1 MPTVTYLVSRM
12 TGRFVENAAA
22 LFNVVLFLCLALSA
36 AKIIAAAV
44 ADDQD
49 QPTLLAATDDGST
62 VRLGWVLCAIGTL
75 GVTALNPTFVKKLVF
90 TAYSDPSSA
99 VLLGLGCFA
108 MLHLLEAVADEDKPR
123 VRHVAWQIGLIAAAL
138 INIRQAN
145 LVLVVAL
152 GAGAL
157 VAAWRDRN
165 VATFDVVR
173 SMILPMVLPV
183 MIYVAWRYHVA
194 GNFDGGEFTIRPI
207 AEWNLH
213 LFTDV
218 VGRMALIATKKG
230 GYFTVML
237 VAVFIAVRAM
247 PRVRGPL
254 DRLAIITAV
263 VFVMYNG
270 FLLFTYITA
279 FGEYEATR
287 AASYWRYNTHLGGV
301 CVLFGAY
308 GLARAW
314 RARVPMGFTAR
325 ARWVPIV
332 LLLMMPFVFAK
343 KIRFDDDP
351 IKNHVRAVGESLA
364 RTLKPN
370 DRLAV
375 VDLTHN
381 GEYAVILRYAVSR
394 IAPIAASISSFD
406 KRPAAAIRRTIDDR
420 KASHVWIFAAT
431 PRAQEVVGMALK
443 EDASHLLKRAPGA
456 GWKLVRS
463 WPYVMGIAP
472 SDAAG
477 QR

>member
-1 MPTVTYLVSRM
+1 VT
-12 TGRFVENAAA
+12 
-22 LFNVVLFLCLALSA
+22 
-36 AKIIAAAV
+36 
-44 ADDQD
+44 
-49 QPTLLAATDDGST
+49 
-62 VRLGWVLCAIGTL
+62 LGWALCAVGTL

-99 VLLGLGCFA
+99 VLLGLGCLA
-108 MLHLLEAVADEDKPR
+108 MLHLLEAVADDDNPR
-123 VRHVAWQIGLIAAAL
+123 VRRIAWQFGLIAAAL

-152 GAGAL
+152 CTGTL
-157 VAAWRDRN
+157 VAAWRDRR
-165 VATFDVVR
+165 VPTFDVVR

-183 MIYVAWRYHVA
+183 VIYVAWRYHVA
-194 GNFDGGEFTIRPI
+194 GNFDGGEFAIRPI

-218 VGRMALIATKKG
+218 VGRMALVATKKG

-237 VAVFIAVRAM
+237 VAVFIAIWAM
-247 PRVRGPL
+247 PGVRGPL

-263 VFVMYNG
+263 VFVIYNG

-287 AASYWRYNTHLGGV
+287 AASYWRYNTHLAGI

-314 RARVPMGFTAR
+314 RARMPMRTGAKL
-325 ARWVPIV
+325 RWAPIV

-343 KIRFDDDP
+343 KIRFDDHP
-351 IKNHVRAVGESLA
+351 IKNHIRVVGESLA

-375 VDLTHN
+375 IDETHN
-381 GEYAVILRYAVSR
+381 GEFAVILHYAVSR
-394 IAPIAASISSFD
+394 IAPVAASISSFD
-406 KRPAAAIRRTIDDR
+406 QRPAAAIRRTIDDR

-431 PRAQEVVGMALK
+431 PKAQEVVGVAL
-443 EDASHLLKRAPGA
+443 EEGASHLLKRAPGS
-456 GWKLVRS
+456 GWLLERS
-463 WPYVMGIAP
+463 WPYAEGIVTRWTGFAVHRDR
-472 SDAAG
+472 S
-477 QR
+477 RK